1 MSLDQRLRN
10 GLHNSAATVTP
21 DHPAALRSVLRT
33 ARRRRRTVLV
43 LRLAVAVVSAIAV
56 TLGALVA
63 VDRLRTAGEAI
74 VVGPPPIEGRYTVT
88 VADSEVARQAGLV
101 GRWQVE
107 LRARGSLELTPPT
120 TAFRYGRTATY
131 GVQGDQLRTDLFLD
145 VPGCQQTQPQVATY
159 RWVRVGDDLR
169 FTPVTDGCAARRIL
183 FTNQPWEQS

>member
-10 GLHNSAATVTP
+10 GLHNAASTVTP

-33 ARRRRRTVLV
+33 ARRRRRTVMV
-43 LRLAVAVVSAIAV
+43 LRLAVAVAFAIVV

-63 VDRLRTAGEAI
+63 VDRLRTSEVI
-74 VVGPPPIEGRYTVT
+74 VAAPPPVAGRYTVT
-88 VADSEVARQAGLV
+88 VADSEVARDVGLV

-107 LRARGSLELTPPT
+107 LRADGALQLTPPT

-131 GVQGDQLRTDLFLD
+131 RVQGDQLRTDLFLD

-159 RWVRVGDDLR
+159 RWVRVGEDLR